1 MRALRIFLVFILCL
15 GLAGCRTS
23 IHGIDELKEKAEK
36 EIPVSYSG
44 NAVLQYAGM
53 YRIDNRAIAWF
64 IAGNDSQEHYY
75 LPLEIEI
82 KGSGDD
88 FTFIHTYKP
97 ITERCTD
104 TAAVIWKG
112 GYVFL
117 INNPDAAAVQVT
129 SADGEITREVIP
141 DESIPYSFYVSPI
154 PAEYVFLDAAGN
166 EIR

>member
-1 MRALRIFLVFILCL
+1 M
-15 GLAGCRTS
+15 
-23 IHGIDELKEKAEK
+23 K
-36 EIPVSYSG
+36 
-44 NAVLQYAGM
+44 
-53 YRIDNRAIAWF
+53 
-64 IAGNDSQEHYY
+64 
-75 LPLEIEI
+75 
-82 KGSGDD
+82 

-117 INNPDAAAVQVT
+117 INDPKAAAVQIT
-129 SADGEITREVIP
+129 SADGEITREEVK
-141 DESIPYSFYVSPI
+141 DDNSIPYLFYVSPI

>member
-1 MRALRIFLVFILCL
+1 MSDFFLCL
-15 GLAGCRTS
+15 GLSGCRTS
-23 IHGIDELKEKAEK
+23 IYGIDELKEKAGK
-36 EIPVSYSG
+36 EIPVSYSDT
-44 NAVLQYAGM
+44 VELKYAGM

-64 IAGNDSQEHYY
+64 ISGNDSQEHYY
-75 LPLEIEI
+75 LPMEIEI
-82 KGSGDD
+82 KGSGDE

-117 INNPDAAAVQVT
+117 INNPKAAAVQIT
-129 SADGEITREVIP
+129 SVDGEITREEVKN
-141 DESIPYSFYVSPI
+141 DSIPYLFYVSPI
-154 PAEYVFLDAAGN
+154 PVEYVFLDAAGN